1 MREFISDLKY
11 MCSAD
16 NQSSRGFYIFITVLL
31 ILIPV
36 AAIVDI
42 IWKAIVGFAV
52 VDIII
57 LIAAVAI
64 EIGVIFWLKKS

>member
-16 NQSSRGFYIFITVLL
+16 NQSSRGFYIFITILL
-31 ILIPV
+31 ILVPLV
-36 AAIVDI
+36 AIGDLI
-42 IWKAIVGFAV
+42 YKAIVGFAV

-57 LIAAVAI
+57 IIAAIAV